1 MSVFEQIMLP
11 IHQYD
16 VTHYVTYDVITNF
29 SRRSEKFLV
38 SQRIGV
44 ATFKLEPFF
53 FLLFFFVLFFYFSF
67 FFGGKKYYLIT
78 DNMANLCT
86 HFVATFAFQPRSG
99 GVSKCSE

>member
-53 FLLFFFVLFFYFSF
+53 FLLFFLFYFFTSLF
-67 FFGGKKYYLIT
+67 SLEGKNII
-78 DNMANLCT
+78 
-86 HFVATFAFQPRSG
+86 
-99 GVSKCSE
+99 